1 MSYAN
6 CHMLIKGY
14 QLRKVLSI
22 PLPSRLRIGIDA
34 SVALSEGA
42 SMGFRYV
49 CDKINPAPFPAG
61 F

>member
-1 MSYAN
+1 
-6 CHMLIKGY
+6 MLIKGY